1 MTRSS
6 LRRSMRRIYCVLA
19 ALLVISMV
27 AKAAEHIPLLKGT
40 ILATVCKDIY
50 EYLKDMSLLIA
61 TCGVA
66 YITNMYQ
73 RRQAFLDSLKAEW
86 RDIIASK
93 TALLTFMHNPQ
104 PTHPEYLAAFTRLSE
119 TIDNMRIVYRNVGE
133 TEALIGLYPYAP
145 LHDMRRV
152 LQTLDPRDT
161 EAVTVDRK
169 LVRDTML
176 RSFYALREYF
186 LEELD
191 LEEPDHPLLLSGARR
206 MATDGALRSA
216 TAKQQAQISASA
228 RLAFAGDPGDALLR
242 QLYDREIAKRNGGSA
257 TTTPLQRQD

>member
-6 LRRSMRRIYCVLA
+6 MRRSTRRIYLVLFT
-19 ALLVISMV
+19 LLAISML
-27 AKAAEHIPLLKGT
+27 AKAAEHIPALKGT
-40 ILATVCKDIY
+40 PLATVCKDIY

-66 YITNMYQ
+66 YISNMYQ
-73 RRQAFLDSLKAEW
+73 RRQSFLDSLKTEW
-86 RDIIASK
+86 RDIIGAK
-93 TALLTFMHNPQ
+93 TALLTVMHNPQ
-104 PTHPEYLAAFTRLSE
+104 LTHAEYLAAFTRLSE

-133 TEALIGLYPYAP
+133 SDDLIGLYPYAP

-152 LQTLDPRDT
+152 LQTLDPRATDV
-161 EAVTVDRK
+161 ALVDRK
-169 LVRDTML
+169 LARDTML

-206 MATDGALRSA
+206 LARDGATRAAESIRSA
-216 TAKQQAQISASA
+216 QIKEYAKQAAPA
-228 RLAFAGDPGDALLR
+228 DPSDALLR
-242 QLYDREIAKRNGGSA
+242 KLHDEEIAKRNVPA
-257 TTTPLQRQD
+257 K